1 MLCSTDIVA
10 SMFFYDIIYHL
21 MPLPGIEPMAEL
33 NYHYLLRMLNRL
45 SYTGVISL
53 NGSQDAELILKGFEV
68 GSQVERVQL
77 NNVNESMS
85 LAAQYEI
92 SKSWLEMLR
101 D

>member
-1 MLCSTDIVA
+1 MLYTTDIVA
-10 SMFFYDIIYHL
+10 IMFFYDIIYHL
-21 MPLPGIEPMAEL
+21 MPLPGIELML
-33 NYHYLLRMLNRL
+33 HTTFLMMLNRL
-45 SYTGVISL
+45 SYTGVIFL

-68 GSQVERVQL
+68 GSQVERVHLL

-85 LAAQYEI
+85 LAAKYEI